1 MRNPRISQSGLFALS
16 LVLCIVLQSAPVL
29 AQNAASTGAKADVE
43 SILTSKKVTLS
54 AEKKEILVDA
64 KDIKPGE
71 IMEYRATYTNKSK
84 APVTN
89 LVGTLPIPADTVYQ
103 GGSAHPAIGVKA
115 SLGDGIYAPMPLKRK
130 VKLPNGKDGEQ
141 DVPLAEYRSLQWSLG
156 ELAAGK
162 SVVVSARVRVSD
174 VTPTAPATP
183 ASATPPP
190 PQTQG
195 GQK

>member
-1 MRNPRISQSGLFALS
+1 MRNKHVPQTGLFVLG
-16 LVLCIVLQSAPVL
+16 LVLAIALQPLPVA
-29 AQNAASTGAKADVE
+29 AQTAVSVQAKPEVE
-43 SILTSKKVTLS
+43 SVLTSNKVTLS
-54 AEKKEILVDA
+54 ADKKEVLVDA

-89 LVGTLPIPADTVYQ
+89 LLLNLPIPPGTEYQ
-103 GGSAHPAIGVKA
+103 GGSAKPASGLKA
-115 SLGDGIYAPMPLKRK
+115 TLGDGKFSPIPLKRK
-130 VKLPNGKDGEQ
+130 VKLPSGKEGEEN
-141 DVPLAEYRSLQWSLG
+141 VPFAEYRSLQWSLG

-174 VTPTAPATP
+174 VTPTVPATP

-190 PQTQG
+190 PSPPG